1 MPINMSITMFTTCSF
16 HMYNFPLVH
25 TFYNISVAKIVTPL
39 DLKHIYNTLNPQLTF
54 FSPQAVKIYPEEA
67 HFHTQSTD
75 TTTTIFNKVVTRT
88 KSLPNKSLTQTYTIK
103 N

>member
-1 MPINMSITMFTTCSF
+1 MFTKRSI
-16 HMYNFPLVH
+16 HVYISQLVH

-75 TTTTIFNKVVTRT
+75 TTTTIFNKVEKKKNISTN
-88 KSLPNKSLTQTYTIK
+88 NKL
-103 N
+103 